1 MTSQTNLNGKAA
13 YSAPKLSVYGEF
25 ANLTAAAA
33 GSVPEGGSKSST
45 KALA

>member
-25 ANLTAAAA
+25 ANLTAAAT
-33 GSVPEGGSKSST
+33 GSLAEGMSSSVNRQM
-45 KALA
+45 A